1 MKERNGPSE
10 TVSCS
15 LIFHRKKCSIMMFLF
30 VFFCFSSWSLDNGE
44 KLLRELEIPKNAET
58 RNLYPEDYRRL
69 FEAMQN
75 SNTFTETWFHDEV
88 LESIRNINL

>member
-1 MKERNGPSE
+1 M
-10 TVSCS
+10 
-15 LIFHRKKCSIMMFLF
+15 IFLF
-30 VFFCFSSWSLDNGE
+30 GFCFSSWSLDNGG

-69 FEAMQN
+69 FEALQN
-75 SNTFTETWFHDEV
+75 SNMFTETWFHDEV